1 MRPDKEEKRPTPRV
15 LAWLAGLGCRR
26 PWWMLA
32 ATMLSCALCLW
43 CTFSHLTYFNQ
54 RNDLHGKDKD
64 YYRRWQA
71 YVAEF
76 GDDDDMVALVE
87 GSSKQRI
94 ELALEELAAK
104 IERQPQS
111 FDRLFYKVD
120 LRALR
125 NRALLFLP
133 AEQVRAIQEQLKP
146 MALLLDTPVLGG
158 IDPLFAWKS
167 LTLSQLLNEG
177 RRRLGNGD
185 AGPFLRQLDAICSVA
200 SRVLD
205 SPAAYGNPWRSI
217 LPDSA
222 HKQDLLSEPH
232 YFFGDGGKLAFLLVR
247 PVKEKEGF
255 TFAKKSIDGMRDLL
269 RGMETSY
276 PDLRFGLTGLPVLE
290 NDEMVASQN
299 DSARAAW
306 LALAG
311 VALLYFLVYRG
322 LRYPLMTVSTLLIGT
337 VWALGWTTLTIGHLN
352 ILSSAF
358 AVMLIGM
365 GDYGVLWVTR
375 YGEERRAGLDIAQA
389 MRKTALHVGP
399 SILTAA
405 TTTALA
411 FFAAML
417 ADLQAV
423 AELGWIAGSGVLLC
437 ALSCFLVM
445 PALLTLWDVRFAGNV
460 DVVPVTSLKEYQAD
474 RRPWLPALK
483 PHWVIVA
490 SVAVTLGLGYLATK
504 IGYDHNLLRLQAQ
517 HLDSVQWEQKLM
529 ANTDG
534 ASWHALSYTAT
545 PEEALSLKARF
556 EQLPGVSRVA
566 EAASLVPRDQERKLE
581 LLADIQARLKRL
593 PERGVVVPHAMPVPE
608 EVLRA
613 ARNLYDAVANP
624 LPDGRGS
631 EMPQPDGRGS
641 DSLAN
646 LKQTLAELIDR
657 LEHAPP
663 DVAGQRLK
671 LFEECLTRDLAEDL
685 HRLKEASTPT
695 PIHIDD
701 LPQCMRERFIGQ
713 NGAWLLRVFAKEC
726 LWDYGPLQEFVAQVQ
741 SVDREATGKPFTTL
755 EGLRAM
761 KQGFGWAGVYALM
774 AMIVVLLLDFGK
786 IKHMVLALLPL
797 AMGVCATL
805 GLMVLFGLS
814 LNPANMI
821 AFPLIL
827 GVGADN
833 GVHVLHDY
841 RSRHK
846 GKRYCLSS
854 STGRGIMV
862 AALTTILGFGTLM
875 IAEHRGLASLGLVL
889 TLG

>member
-1 MRPDKEEKRPTPRV
+1 MRPDREEKRPAPRV

-32 ATMLSCALCLW
+32 ATVLSCALCLW
-43 CTFSHLTYFNQ
+43 YTFSHLKYFNQ

-104 IERQPQS
+104 IEQHPQA

-133 AEQVRAIQEQLKP
+133 TEQVRAIEAQLKP
-146 MALLLDTPVLGG
+146 MSSLLDAPVLGG

-177 RRRLGNGD
+177 RRRLANGD
-185 AGPFLRQLDAICSVA
+185 GQPFLRQLDAVCSMA

-205 SPAAYGNPWRSI
+205 RPADYGNPWRSI
-217 LPDSA
+217 LPESSQ
-222 HKQDLLSEPH
+222 KQDHLSEPQ
-232 YFFGDGGKLAFLLVR
+232 YFFGDDGKLAFLLVR
-247 PVKEKEGF
+247 PVKETEGF

-299 DSARAAW
+299 DSMRAAW
-306 LALAG
+306 FALAG
-311 VALLYFLVYRG
+311 IALLYFLVYRG
-322 LRYPLMTVSTLLIGT
+322 LRYPLMTVSTLLVGT

-375 YGEERRAGLDIAQA
+375 FGEERRAGLDIAQA

-445 PALLTLWDVRFAGNV
+445 PALLTLWDVRFAGNAN
-460 DVVPVTSLKEYQAD
+460 VVPVASLKEYRAD

-483 PHWVIVA
+483 PRWVIAAGLVL
-490 SVAVTLGLGYLATK
+490 TLGLGYLATK

-517 HLDSVQWEQKLM
+517 HLDSVQWQQKLM

-581 LLADIQARLKRL
+581 VLADIQARLKRL
-593 PERGVVVPHAMPVPE
+593 PKRGIVVPHTVPAPE

-624 LPDGRGS
+624 LPDGR
-631 EMPQPDGRGS
+631 
-641 DSLAN
+641 DS
-646 LKQTLAELIDR
+646 
-657 LEHAPP
+657 
-663 DVAGQRLK
+663 
-671 LFEECLTRDLAEDL
+671 
-685 HRLKEASTPT
+685 
-695 PIHIDD
+695 
-701 LPQCMRERFIGQ
+701 
-713 NGAWLLRVFAKEC
+713 
-726 LWDYGPLQEFVAQVQ
+726 
-741 SVDREATGKPFTTL
+741 
-755 EGLRAM
+755 
-761 KQGFGWAGVYALM
+761 
-774 AMIVVLLLDFGK
+774 
-786 IKHMVLALLPL
+786 
-797 AMGVCATL
+797 
-805 GLMVLFGLS
+805 
-814 LNPANMI
+814 
-821 AFPLIL
+821 
-827 GVGADN
+827 
-833 GVHVLHDY
+833 
-841 RSRHK
+841 
-846 GKRYCLSS
+846 
-854 STGRGIMV
+854 
-862 AALTTILGFGTLM
+862 
-875 IAEHRGLASLGLVL
+875 
-889 TLG
+889 